1 MKNILTRPNWLEQ
14 KPRSENFLWLDKNEN
29 TDNEYLSWIKTNIN
43 QKILSTDY
51 STYPDL
57 RDFYYSLAKIEGVN
71 PNNILLSAGSD
82 GAIRTVFQAY
92 NNEGDKVFITNPSF
106 AMYDVYCKLYK
117 ANTNYIE
124 YVNTDGSIKFNF
136 NSLLENIGKLKPKL
150 ICIPN
155 PDSPTGSILKSREI
169 LTLLEVCKKNNS
181 LLLIDEAYYPFYNYT
196 SLEFLKEFKNLI
208 ICRTFSKAWGL
219 AGIRVGYLISS
230 EEQIKIMNLTRPMY
244 EIGALQLKISQEI
257 IKHFHRM
264 VQSVDRLIKG
274 KLFFEEEMRKLNFKT
289 LTTYGNFSHVDFGLN
304 RDNITSELD
313 KYILYRK
320 KFNHPALLN
329 YSRFSSAPVST
340 MKQVV
345 NLIKKFNEKI

>member
-43 QKILSTDY
+43 KKILGTDY

-57 RDFYYSLAKIEGVN
+57 RDFYYSLAKTEGVN

-92 NNEGDKVFITNPSF
+92 INEGDKVFITNPSF

-124 YVNTDGSIKFNF
+124 YVNTDGSINFNF
-136 NSLLENIGKLKPKL
+136 NSLLKNIDKLKPKL
-150 ICIPN
+150 VCIPN
-155 PDSPTGSILKSREI
+155 PDSPTGSILMSREI
-169 LTLLEVCKKNNS
+169 LALLDVCKKNNS

-196 SLEFLKEFKNLI
+196 SLEFLEEFKNLI

-230 EEQIKIMNLTRPMY
+230 KEQIKIMNLTRPMY

-257 IKHFHRM
+257 IKYYHRM
-264 VQSVDRLIKG
+264 VQSVDRLKKG
-274 KLFFEEEMRKLNFKT
+274 KLFFEQEMRKLNFKT
-289 LTTYGNFSHVDFGLN
+289 LTTHGNFSHVDFGLN
-304 RDNITSELD
+304 RNAITSELD

-340 MKQVV
+340 MKQVI